1 MSEKYNQKPHRVSFS
16 SLKSL
21 PELIAKNKVAAQNF
35 KAACLATQ
43 LRLEFPGVG
52 DELIQVVQKRGTQ
65 ARRGQEAARPTTEGL
80 RMAGTQWVRP
90 NLCPRW
96 AWQSPNGYT
105 RYNLTPA
112 HGGLLRQAH
121 MPTTCKWRPCE
132 LRRRPVLVRFAARA
146 P

>member
-52 DELIQVVQKRGTQ
+52 DELIQVVQKKGKAGEMGAGGTQ
-65 ARRGQEAARPTTEGL
+65 AHDGGL
-80 RMAGTQWVRP
+80 GTAGTQWVRP
-90 NLCPRW
+90 NPGPRW
-96 AWQSPNGYT
+96 VKASTQWV
-105 RYNLTPA
+105 
-112 HGGLLRQAH
+112 H
-121 MPTTCKWRPCE
+121 
-132 LRRRPVLVRFAARA
+132 
-146 P
+146 